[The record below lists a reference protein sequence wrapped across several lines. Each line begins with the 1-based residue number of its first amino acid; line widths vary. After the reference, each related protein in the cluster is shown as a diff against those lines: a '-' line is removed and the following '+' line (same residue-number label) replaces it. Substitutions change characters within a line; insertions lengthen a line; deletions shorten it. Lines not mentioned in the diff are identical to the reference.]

1 MTTTQMTQTDEDY
14 MPVYISIYDRPK
26 RPVGRPKN
34 KIQLTEE
41 EKKERMRELASKH
54 YYENLEKRRLQQKQH
69 YTEKIRSSQN
79 LCSGIR

>member
-1 MTTTQMTQTDEDY
+1 MTTTQVTQTDEDY

-41 EKKERMRELASKH
+41 EKKERMRKLASKH
-54 YYENLEKRRLQQKQH
+54 YYENIEKRRLQQKQH
-69 YTEKIRSSQN
+69 YQQTKKKKKHKNYKS
-79 LCSGIR
+79 

>member
-41 EKKERMRELASKH
+41 EKKERMRKLASKH
-54 YYENLEKRRLQQKQH
+54 YYENIEKRRLQQKQH
-69 YTEKIRSSQN
+69 YQRTKEKKEKTQ
-79 LCSGIR
+79 

>member
-1 MTTTQMTQTDEDY
+1 MTTTQMTQTDEDD

-41 EKKERMRELASKH
+41 EKK
-54 YYENLEKRRLQQKQH
+54 NV
-69 YTEKIRSSQN
+69 
-79 LCSGIR
+79 